1 MKDSK
6 DLINKFVEE
15 ARALQKKYEELGTMV
30 FAGDC
35 EQEIAV
41 VLSQGTREKVLDV
54 MSVTIRSSMPI
65 AEMLVNAH
73 IVAVLD
79 ALEGIVSEKEF
90 NYIKALCSEF
100 KELTMKILVDNV
112 PSTARVCKDENIS
125 SALEEL
131 KAINLVRHSPI
142 GEA

>member
-1 MKDSK
+1 
-6 DLINKFVEE
+6 
-15 ARALQKKYEELGTMV
+15 MV

-54 MSVTIRSSMPI
+54 MSATIRSSMPI

-79 ALEGIVSEKEF
+79 ALEGTVSEKEF

>member
-15 ARALQKKYEELGTMV
+15 ARALQKKYEELWTMV

-54 MSVTIRSSMPI
+54 MSATIRSSMPI

-100 KELTMKILVDNV
+100 KELAMKILVDNV

>member
-15 ARALQKKYEELGTMV
+15 ARALQKKYEELGIMV

-54 MSVTIRSSMPI
+54 MSATIRSSMPI

-79 ALEGIVSEKEF
+79 ALEGTVSEKEF
-90 NYIKALCSEF
+90 NYIKALCFEF

>member
-1 MKDSK
+1 M
-6 DLINKFVEE
+6 
-15 ARALQKKYEELGTMV
+15 
-30 FAGDC
+30 
-35 EQEIAV
+35 
-41 VLSQGTREKVLDV
+41 
-54 MSVTIRSSMPI
+54 
-65 AEMLVNAH
+65 
-73 IVAVLD
+73 AVLD

-112 PSTARVCKDENIS
+112 PSTVRVCKDENIS
-125 SALEEL
+125 SDLEEL

>member
-30 FAGDC
+30 FVGDC

-54 MSVTIRSSMPI
+54 MSATIRSSMSI

>member
-15 ARALQKKYEELGTMV
+15 VRALQKKYEELGIMV

-35 EQEIAV
+35 EQEIVV

-54 MSVTIRSSMPI
+54 MSATIRSSMPI

-112 PSTARVCKDENIS
+112 PSTVRVCKDENIS

>member
-54 MSVTIRSSMPI
+54 MSATIRSSMPI
-65 AEMLVNAH
+65 A
-73 IVAVLD
+73 D
-79 ALEGIVSEKEF
+79 VSK
-90 NYIKALCSEF
+90 CSYSGCIRCF
-100 KELTMKILVDNV
+100 GRYSLRK
-112 PSTARVCKDENIS
+112 RV
-125 SALEEL
+125 
-131 KAINLVRHSPI
+131 
-142 GEA
+142 